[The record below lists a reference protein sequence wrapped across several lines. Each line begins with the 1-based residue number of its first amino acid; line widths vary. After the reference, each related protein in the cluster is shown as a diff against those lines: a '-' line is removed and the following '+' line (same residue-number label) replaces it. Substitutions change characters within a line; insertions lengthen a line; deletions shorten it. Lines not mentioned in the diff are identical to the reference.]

1 MTAAADESIVERLVA
16 VAMLVVFWSAFACLA
31 VGLGLWVGNH
41 SSEWGALLLAGGL
54 LSLMV
59 LPTLR
64 LLVIMVT
71 AYRERDWMLLGA
83 TLTVLAILLA
93 LTLRDAASSA

>member
-1 MTAAADESIVERLVA
+1 
-16 VAMLVVFWSAFACLA
+16 MLVVFWSAFACLA

-54 LSLMV
+54 LALMV

-64 LLVIMVT
+64 LLVS
-71 AYRERDWMLLGA
+71 W
-83 TLTVLAILLA
+83 
-93 LTLRDAASSA
+93 